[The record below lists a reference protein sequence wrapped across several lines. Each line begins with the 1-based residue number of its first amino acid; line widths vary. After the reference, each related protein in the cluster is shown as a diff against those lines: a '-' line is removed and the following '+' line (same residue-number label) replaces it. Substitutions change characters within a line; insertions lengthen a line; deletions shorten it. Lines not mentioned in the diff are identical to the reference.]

1 MRRKVV
7 AGMLTFAMFGM
18 SLSSFSPTQVC
29 AADDLGK
36 VEVHVSAKEGGYD
49 QTLPDLQFEKAD
61 TAQSSGYVKV
71 YPDEK
76 RQTFLGVGGAMT
88 ESAAYNLQKL
98 SKEQQEEVYEAYF
111 GESGAKYSVLRSTI
125 GSADFSTR
133 SYSYNDTEE
142 PDPDLKN
149 FSIEKDWDYII
160 PAIQKAQSY
169 RPDIKFF
176 AAPWAPPAW
185 MKNSGVRRG
194 QTGTAGLNFVDNSVK
209 PEYYK
214 SYANYLVKYIQEY
227 EKVGID
233 VYSLSMQNEAQNNP
247 KWEAATWSTDAVID
261 FVGNYLG
268 PALEENQLDPQ
279 LLIWDWDKGNDPMH
293 HYNL

>member
-98 SKEQQEEVYEAYF
+98 SIFWREWCEVFCFAF
-111 GESGAKYSVLRSTI
+111 
-125 GSADFSTR
+125 D
-133 SYSYNDTEE
+133 
-142 PDPDLKN
+142 
-149 FSIEKDWDYII
+149 DWL
-160 PAIQKAQSY
+160 S
-169 RPDIKFF
+169 RFF
-176 AAPWAPPAW
+176 D
-185 MKNSGVRRG
+185 
-194 QTGTAGLNFVDNSVK
+194 QIL
-209 PEYYK
+209 
-214 SYANYLVKYIQEY
+214 
-227 EKVGID
+227 
-233 VYSLSMQNEAQNNP
+233 
-247 KWEAATWSTDAVID
+247 
-261 FVGNYLG
+261 
-268 PALEENQLDPQ
+268 QL
-279 LLIWDWDKGNDPMH
+279 
-293 HYNL
+293 

>member
-61 TAQSSGYVKV
+61 AAQSSGYVKV

-111 GESGAKYSVLRSTI
+111 GLGLHYSGNSKSTVI
-125 GSADFSTR
+125 
-133 SYSYNDTEE
+133 
-142 PDPDLKN
+142 
-149 FSIEKDWDYII
+149 
-160 PAIQKAQSY
+160 
-169 RPDIKFF
+169 
-176 AAPWAPPAW
+176 
-185 MKNSGVRRG
+185 
-194 QTGTAGLNFVDNSVK
+194 QTGHQILCSTLGAAGMD
-209 PEYYK
+209 
-214 SYANYLVKYIQEY
+214 
-227 EKVGID
+227 EK
-233 VYSLSMQNEAQNNP
+233 Q
-247 KWEAATWSTDAVID
+247 WSQKRADGDSRT
-261 FVGNYLG
+261 
-268 PALEENQLDPQ
+268 
-279 LLIWDWDKGNDPMH
+279 
-293 HYNL
+293 